1 MGDRRLQ
8 SFSKF
13 LRSHH
18 MNRNLKQLSLLRTAA
33 VKGVDVGGMWSCRQA
48 RWIHADEEVSG
59 GVHEVQVNR
68 MVDPAGRAGQH
79 KAKVEVEFVLN
90 KIEVTYVLVHFH
102 HWDNVYEFIIHCFIQ
117 YDNIKSVGAIN

>member
-33 VKGVDVGGMWSCRQA
+33 VEGVDVGGMWSCRQA

-90 KIEVTYVLVHFH
+90 KVEFKFSAIKYIISPCYQLVSKH
-102 HWDNVYEFIIHCFIQ
+102 
-117 YDNIKSVGAIN
+117 